1 MTRGA
6 EIPGRRTRVEKATVP
21 EAHPDFD
28 IDEVA
33 PWKSALFGAGILAD
47 IESYLRRFIAYP
59 SDHACV
65 AHVLWIAHAHRM
77 DLWESTPRLA
87 FLSPEPGS
95 GKSRALEVTEPLVP
109 LPVHAVNT
117 TPAYLF
123 RKVADPAG
131 LPTLLYDEI
140 DTVFGPKAKDN
151 EDVRGMLNAG
161 HRKGAKAGRCVVRG
175 ATVMTEELDAYC
187 AVALAGLNDLPDTLM
202 SRSVIVRMRRR
213 APQETVEPFRYRL
226 NAPEGKEI
234 GWRLAGWAG
243 SIELRWPEMPDQI
256 TDRNADCWEPLLAVA
271 DAAGGAWPERARVA
285 AVALVADSMAAPP
298 SLGVRLLADLR
309 TVFGESAHMPTE
321 EVLAAL
327 MALEESPWGDIR
339 GKELDARALS
349 RRLSPYGVTS
359 RTIRVGDRTPK
370 GYSAADLAD
379 AWSRYLPS
387 VAVAEQVGHET
398 GSGWPAKESATSATP
413 QHRGDVL

>member
-1 MTRGA
+1 MS
-6 EIPGRRTRVEKATVP
+6 PVP
-21 EAHPDFD
+21 HPDFD
-28 IDEVA
+28 VDEPA
-33 PWKSALFGAGILAD
+33 PWETEPGAVVLD
-47 IESYLRRFIAYP
+47 DVETYLRRFVAYP

-65 AHVLWIAHAHRM
+65 AHVLWIAHSHRM

-123 RKVADPAG
+123 RKVADDAG

-175 ATVMTEELDAYC
+175 TSVTTEELDAYC
-187 AVALAGLNDLPDTLM
+187 AVALAGLDDLPDTLM
-202 SRSVIVRMRRR
+202 SRSVVVRMRRR
-213 APQETVEPFRYRL
+213 APHELVEPFRHRV
-226 NAPEGKEI
+226 NAPQGQDL
-234 GWRLAGWAG
+234 GRRLAAWAET
-243 SIELRWPEMPDQI
+243 IPQVWPEMPAEI
-256 TDRNADCWEPLLAVA
+256 TDRAADCWEPLLAVA
-271 DAAGGAWPERARVA
+271 DAAGGNWAERGRCS

-309 TVFGESAHMPTE
+309 TVFGDAEHMSTE
-321 EVLAAL
+321 DILAGLVAIDE
-327 MALEESPWGDIR
+327 APWGDIR
-339 GKELDARALS
+339 GKELDSRSLS
-349 RRLSPYGVTS
+349 RRLSKYGVKS
-359 RTIRVGDRTPK
+359 RNVRIGDRIPK
-370 GYSAADLAD
+370 GYAAADLFD
-379 AWSRYLPS
+379 SWSRYLPL
-387 VAVAEQVGHET
+387 VADRDIHSSNGFPTDLVGNVS
-398 GSGWPAKESATSATP
+398 GPGWPPIESATSATP
-413 QHRGDVL
+413 LLGDEL